1 MNFYLLDAAAG
12 GLVFGA
18 MILFMLVTIALE
30 AIAMLIMKYNKAG
43 KAFLDSFIIN
53 LVSMGAG
60 FLILLSGTG
69 LFEMVDGVFLNIL
82 ILFSITVVVEF
93 ILLYLLNMKIAIRK
107 TLITAIAIN
116 VASYIVFYLF
126 SLVFSY

>member
-1 MNFYLLDAAAG
+1 
-12 GLVFGA
+12 
-18 MILFMLVTIALE
+18 
-30 AIAMLIMKYNKAG
+30 
-43 KAFLDSFIIN
+43 
-53 LVSMGAG
+53 
-60 FLILLSGTG
+60 LILLSGTG

-93 ILLYLLNMKIAIRK
+93 ILLYLLNMKIAIQK
-107 TLITAIAIN
+107 TLITAIVIN